1 MSIVKINALSVPAEQ
16 REVLERRFASRAG
29 SVENS
34 DGFEWFELLRPVE
47 GTDQYLVYTRWRSE
61 ADFQAWMDGPMK
73 AAHQGPQG
81 GGQGAGGGGEGGGER
96 PKPAA
101 TASQVW
107 SFEVVQQAAPKQG

>member
-1 MSIVKINALSVPAEQ
+1 MSIVKINALTVPAEQ

-29 SVENS
+29 TVEGS

-61 ADFQAWMDGPMK
+61 EDFQAWMEGPMK
-73 AAHQGPQG
+73 AAHQGG
-81 GGQGAGGGGEGGGER
+81 GAGGGAGSEGGGER

-101 TASQVW
+101 SASTVW
-107 SFEVVQQAAPKQG
+107 SFEVVQQAAPKKA